1 VMVEEILVDAENITL
16 ERLERYFAQR
26 RERKE
31 QGNKSTQDWFL
42 EMFCQLMQSLDDE
55 DAERSPQPEDV
66 QQALRLISNRLD
78 ALDRKMPKP
87 KEAMPRAMQF
97 AKERCQTMAKYLW
110 HKHPEMTQVEM
121 AQHEAIYNLSITDG
135 KRYEIDTIK
144 DWIAEVDPRPAE
156 KKRGRP
162 RKAKK

>member
-1 VMVEEILVDAENITL
+1 MAEEILVDAENITL

-26 RERKE
+26 RERTE

-55 DAERSPQPEDV
+55 DAERSPQPDDV
-66 QQALRLISNRLD
+66 KEALRLISNRLD

-97 AKERCQTMAKYLW
+97 AKARCQAMAKYLW
-110 HKHPEMTQVEM
+110 HLHPNMTREEM
-121 AQHEAIYNLSITDG
+121 ARHEAVYNLSITEG
-135 KRYEIDTIK
+135 KRYEIETVK
-144 DWIAEVDPRPAE
+144 KWIAKVDPRPPE